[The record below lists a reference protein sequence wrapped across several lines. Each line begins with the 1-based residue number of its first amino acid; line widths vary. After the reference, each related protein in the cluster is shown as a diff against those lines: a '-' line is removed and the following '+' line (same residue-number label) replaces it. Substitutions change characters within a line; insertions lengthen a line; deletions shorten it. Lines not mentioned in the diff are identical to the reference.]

1 MRDELHL
8 MELVD
13 RYLEGSMNEAD
24 RAAFEARANANA
36 ELRQLIEDQRALR
49 EGVAR
54 VPVRAAAAKAYRA
67 YRFGKAGP
75 WIGGAVLVAVITGA
89 SLFWVNGSAEHPKHE
104 SPVTELA
111 VANDE
116 GEVAVLDD
124 TTGTRLRPMV
134 LSINP
139 GTDTTLLTP
148 NGMVIDIPSG
158 AFLDAQGR
166 TITDAVRVTVL
177 EALDAVSI
185 IKAGL
190 STMSGDTLLETG
202 GMFYLDARRDGAPV
216 AIDPTKPITVMV
228 PSEKADPRM
237 MLYQGVRTT
246 DGLIDWRDPQP
257 LKRSLVP
264 VDITTLDFYPPGYLK
279 KIGELGQDAGNKAFR
294 DSLYW
299 SMTPGLES
307 KSQSRWDWTREKR
320 FITDTIDY
328 SVQSFGRELFYVE
341 CAACHKIKQPMIGP
355 ALKGAKQRW
364 QGRGNIYEF
373 VRNSQSVIKSGNEYA
388 VQLWDKWKPAVKPPV
403 ALNDA
408 EIDAILYF
416 VDQTKETLPG
426 IDPAK
431 VKTIWQPR
439 FNGTNLA
446 TREFE
451 ERMRAIH
458 GTCDNE
464 VLDLYA
470 KNLDKDLSELDARA
484 ARMGHRAFDTFAKR
498 NDGRVDLPK
507 HAADRLRRMY
517 EQWSSAE
524 ADAIRKTQERF
535 WAEQA
540 KLDGV
545 ADQKHVQHS
554 AQTEARRQELFQ
566 REYDANLADAC
577 RQLGIEK
584 LGPRREPPITAY
596 VANITNPGWWN
607 VDRAVFQ
614 STADRNSMRFTDN
627 QSGKTATLTYAP
639 LVIDV
644 SDRASYDELFV
655 YLIPQ
660 ELNSFQRVSERS
672 NTYEERLNALFTY
685 DLLCLGMKGKQQ
697 FAFTAKASGQSRIT
711 ASLSPTDDNGLRK
724 MLRAKGN
731 VEERL
736 LDESRYLY
744 QSANDRARRKTIA
757 DRTRLQ
763 QELIPVVFPCAGQ
776 SEAAAA
782 ELIESSWADIP
793 ARFPGGEGAMWA
805 WLRERMKVPANPGGD
820 GRVLLRFTVEADG
833 RTTNHFVERSG
844 GRACDEEALRV
855 VRQMPRWE
863 PSRNGNGPV
872 ACSMQLPVNFTL
884 R

>member
-49 EGVAR
+49 EGIAR

-67 YRFGKAGP
+67 YRFGKPGP

-89 SLFWVNGSAEHPKHE
+89 SLFWANRPVEQARHE
-104 SPVTELA
+104 SPFMETG
-111 VANDE
+111 VAPDE

-148 NGMVIDIPSG
+148 NGMVIDIPRG

-202 GMFYLDARRDGAPV
+202 GMFYLDACRDGAPV

-246 DGLIDWRDPQP
+246 EGLIDWRDPQP

-279 KIGELGQDAGNKAFR
+279 KLAELRQDAGNRAFR

-299 SMTPGLES
+299 SFSALP
-307 KSQSRWDWTREKR
+307 SRMQKELAALFLGDSVD
-320 FITDTIDY
+320 TDTSMN
-328 SVQSFGRELFYVE
+328 SVFPING
-341 CAACHKIKQPMIGP
+341 
-355 ALKGAKQRW
+355 W
-364 QGRGNIYEF
+364 
-373 VRNSQSVIKSGNEYA
+373 
-388 VQLWDKWKPAVKPPV
+388 
-403 ALNDA
+403 
-408 EIDAILYF
+408 
-416 VDQTKETLPG
+416 G

-431 VKTIWQPR
+431 VKTILQPR

-458 GTCDNE
+458 GTCDNG

-470 KNLDKDLSELDARA
+470 QGLDKDLSELDARA
-484 ARMGHRAFDTFAKR
+484 ARMGHRAFDTFGKR

-517 EQWSSAE
+517 EQWSRAE
-524 ADAIRKTQERF
+524 ADAIRKTQEAF

-545 ADQKHVQHS
+545 ADMKRVQHS

-614 STADRNSMRFTDN
+614 ATADRKSMRFTDN
-627 QSGKTATLTYAP
+627 QSGKSATLTYAP
-639 LVIDV
+639 LVIEV
-644 SDRASYDELFV
+644 NDRASYDELFV

-660 ELNSFQRVSERS
+660 ELNSFQRMNERNGS
-672 NTYEERLNALFTY
+672 FEERLNALFTY

-697 FAFTAKASGQSRIT
+697 FAFTAMASGQSRIT

-744 QSANDRARRKTIA
+744 QSANDRARRKTNA
-757 DRTRLQ
+757 DRARLRQ
-763 QELIPVVFPCAGQ
+763 DLMPVVFPCAAQ

-793 ARFPGGEGAMWA
+793 ARFPNGEDALWQ
-805 WLRERMKVPANPGGD
+805 WLRARMKVPLTPGGD
-820 GRVLLRFTVEADG
+820 GRVLVRFTVEVDG
-833 RTTNHFVERSG
+833 RTTNHVIERSG
-844 GRACDEEALRV
+844 GTACDEEALRV

-863 PSRNGNGPV
+863 PSRTSNGPV
-872 ACSMQLPVNFTL
+872 ACSMQLPINFSL
-884 R
+884 E